1 MSELKQIKLG
11 ALMSYAAIA
20 FNIIAGLIYTPWMVR
35 QIGKSDYG
43 LYVLVTSFLTYFVMD
58 FGLGQAIAR
67 YIAKYRADGNE
78 SQINNLLGLT
88 TKLYLLIDM
97 VILVALIITFFFIK
111 NIFNELTL
119 EEIEKF
125 KVVFCIVGLFSL
137 FSFPFSSLNGILIAY
152 ERFIVLKLCDLLNKV
167 GTISFMVI
175 ALSLGH
181 KIFALVAIN
190 AGIGVLIIGVKF
202 FYLSKSTTLK
212 INIRYWSKTFFRE
225 LFGFSVWITVIGVAQ
240 RLLLNITPAI
250 LGVYSGTIQIAI
262 FAIGMTLEGYTWTF
276 ANALNGL
283 FLPKVS
289 RLNVK
294 NENISEVTNLMI
306 RVGRIQLFLVG
317 LLLIGIITLGQ
328 QFIELWMGKDFGN
341 SYYVAVLL
349 ILPRITSLTQ
359 GIGDTYMIVINKLKY
374 KAFLLLGTSLLSV
387 IISVLLAPVYG
398 AIGSAI
404 GIFTALILCYVVGM
418 NIIYWK
424 VLKLNISRFFYECH
438 LKMLLPLC
446 LSLVAGFFI
455 QTYIPAHNLLT
466 FFPKAVLLGVV
477 YVVLMWV
484 MGLNMDEKKMIRSPV
499 EKLIPFLRKV

>member
-1 MSELKQIKLG
+1 MSKQIKLG
-11 ALMSYAAIA
+11 ALMSYAAIM

-43 LYVLVTSFLTYFVMD
+43 LYILVTSFLTYFVID

-67 YIAKYRADGNE
+67 FIAKYRVGGNE
-78 SQINNLLGLT
+78 AQANNLLGLT
-88 TKLYLLIDM
+88 TKLYLLIDL
-97 VILVALIITFFFIK
+97 VVLVALVIIFFFIE
-111 NIFNELTL
+111 NIFCELTL

-125 KVVFCIVGLFSL
+125 KVVFCIAGLFSL

-152 ERFIVLKLCDLLNKV
+152 ERFIILKLCDLLNKV

-175 ALSLGH
+175 ALFLGY
-181 KIFALVAIN
+181 KLFALVAIN

-202 FYLSKSTTLK
+202 FYLSKATTLK
-212 INIRYWSKTFFRE
+212 INIRYWSKAFFLE
-225 LFGFSVWITVIGVAQ
+225 LFGFSAWITVIGIAQ

-250 LGVYSGTIQIAI
+250 LGILSGTTQIAI
-262 FAIGMTLEGYTWTF
+262 FAIGMTIEGYTWTF
-276 ANALNGL
+276 ASALNGL

-294 NENISEVTNLMI
+294 DKNIYEVTNLMI

-317 LLLIGIITLGQ
+317 LLLIGIATLGQ
-328 QFIELWMGKDFGN
+328 QFIKLWMGKDFKD
-341 SYYVAVLL
+341 SYYVAMLL
-349 ILPRITSLTQ
+349 ILPGIISLTQ
-359 GIGDTYMIVINKLKY
+359 QIGNTYVIVINKLKY
-374 KAFLLLGTSLLSV
+374 QAFLLLGASLLSV
-387 IISVLLAPVYG
+387 IISVLLAPIYG
-398 AIGSAI
+398 AIGSAV
-404 GIFTALILCYVVGM
+404 GVFTALILGHVVGM

-424 VLKLNISRFFYECH
+424 VLKLNIPRFFRECH

-455 QTYIPAHNLLT
+455 QAYIPAHSLLS
-466 FFPKAVLLGVV
+466 FFIKVVLLGVV
-477 YVVLMWV
+477 YVVLMWA

-499 EKLIPFLRKV
+499 EKLIPFLRKA